1 MINTRKNN
9 TVNKFIKKYCK
20 RIFQKK
26 NIKYIIQE
34 TKLQ

>member
-1 MINTRKNN
+1 MINIRKNN

-20 RIFQKK
+20 RIFQK